1 MTTIKLV
8 LECASDIEYF
18 SIIINKLST
27 AAYIYLVEDNGK
39 HLKILVAEIIEQ
51 VNWKKTPPA
60 IFLLLNK
67 IELYDADDQVTKLEE
82 LDKFAKEAPWI
93 TVTPASV
100 VVINADPFLFQK
112 VTEMLMQEIDEL
124 RSDNKRMMELQKET
138 EEKYRKLL

>member
-27 AAYIYLVEDNGK
+27 VAYIYLVEDNGK
-39 HLKILVAEIIEQ
+39 HLKILVAIIIEQ
-51 VNWKKTPPA
+51 VNWKRHHPLSCYCWIKSS
-60 IFLLLNK
+60 
-67 IELYDADDQVTKLEE
+67 YTKLEE

-138 EEKYRKLL
+138 EEKYRKLLQIRSP